1 MLVILSVKLNGNN
14 TVFVGSIPFGPLST
28 FLEARGGCNFGI
40 SSYILLLFLAVVHS
54 SFATGTSL
62 YLANICVYIYIY
74 SKIKASETKKKTSR
88 NRSLQHLLVDI
99 IFLRLG
105 AIPFKIFPKTMCVG

>member
-62 YLANICVYIYIY
+62 YLANICVYIYIF
-74 SKIKASETKKKTSR
+74 KNQGIRDQKKNITKSFIATP
-88 NRSLQHLLVDI
+88 
-99 IFLRLG
+99 LG
-105 AIPFKIFPKTMCVG
+105 